1 MQGRSIHLVY
11 KKWLSTTVVVL
22 CVLLASPVFAE
33 WYKDYEAAM
42 DLMDKGQNA
51 AAIPKLQSAIRQKNE
66 EGANIKFYG
75 MKFGDYF
82 PHFYLGMAYNSQG
95 NYSGAVQEFETSEQQ
110 GAIQKKKAFFDRL
123 STTKTLAKAN
133 LAVKEPQIAKNTPP
147 TNVPNVPITKP
158 PEETKTEPPVTTTP
172 QVKPEEKPTEKPT
185 EKPEEKPTVTE
196 LKPTIETEKKPEEK
210 VATVLPEKKPPVVV
224 PPLNP
229 AEIDP
234 NSNIRKTYLR
244 NGARKYF
251 EGDYDAAILFLAEVQ
266 KISPGDTPVEFL
278 LGCSYASK
286 YLLNGS
292 QNKQLLDNASIL
304 FRRVKK
310 GNPNY
315 QPKSKTY
322 LSPAV
327 LEIYE
332 KTT

>member
-1 MQGRSIHLVY
+1 MQEPSIHSAY
-11 KKWLSTTVVVL
+11 KNLFSTITVVL
-22 CVLLASPVFAE
+22 CILLAQPLFAE

-42 DLMDKGQNA
+42 DLMEKGQNS
-51 AAIPKLQSAIRQKNE
+51 AAIPKLQAAIQQKSQ

-95 NYSGAVQEFETSEQQ
+95 NYTGAVQEFETSEQQ
-110 GAIQKKKAFFDRL
+110 GSIQKKKQLFDRL

-133 LAVKEPQIAKNTPP
+133 LAVKEPTSIAKNNPP
-147 TNVPNVPITKP
+147 PNIPITKP
-158 PEETKTEPPVTTTP
+158 PEETKPEPPVTNTTE
-172 QVKPEEKPTEKPT
+172 KPEEKPT
-185 EKPEEKPTVTE
+185 EKPEEKPTQKPDEPTVTE
-196 LKPTIETEKKPEEK
+196 LKPTIQPEKKPTEI
-210 VATVLPEKKPPVVV
+210 ATLNPEKKPPVVV
-224 PPLNP
+224 PPITADL
-229 AEIDP
+229 DP
-234 NSNIRKTYLR
+234 NSDVRKRYLQ

-251 EGDYDAAILFLAEVQ
+251 EGDYDAAILFLEEVR
-266 KISPGDTPVEFL
+266 KLSPADKPVNFL

-292 QNKQLLDNASIL
+292 QNKQLLDTASMM
-304 FRRVKK
+304 FRQVKK
-310 GNPNY
+310 GSPKY

>member
-1 MQGRSIHLVY
+1 MPRLLIRWACRKCV
-11 KKWLSTTVVVL
+11 STTLIVL
-22 CVLLASPVFAE
+22 CMLMARPVFAE

-42 DLMDKGQNA
+42 DLMEKGQNA
-51 AAIPKLQSAIRQKNE
+51 PAIPKLQSAIRQKNE

-95 NYSGAVQEFETSEQQ
+95 NFSGAVQEFETSEQQ
-110 GAIQKKKAFFDRL
+110 GSIQKKKQLFERL

-133 LAVKEPQIAKNTPP
+133 LAVKEPNIAKNIPP
-147 TNVPNVPITKP
+147 TNVPIVK
-158 PEETKTEPPVTTTP
+158 PEETKTESPVTIPPTT
-172 QVKPEEKPTEKPT
+172 KPEEKTEVKP
-185 EKPEEKPTVTE
+185 EVKPEEKPTVTE
-196 LKPTIETEKKPEEK
+196 LKPTVEPEKKPAEISS
-210 VATVLPEKKPPVVV
+210 VIPEKKPPVVV

-229 AEIDP
+229 AEVDP

-292 QNKQLLDNASIL
+292 QNKQLLDNASML
-304 FRRVKK
+304 FRHVKK

-322 LSPAV
+322 FSPAV
-327 LEIYE
+327 LQIYE

>member
-1 MQGRSIHLVY
+1 MHGRSIHWAYRRLG
-11 KKWLSTTVVVL
+11 STIVIVL
-22 CVLLASPVFAE
+22 CVLFARPVFAE
-33 WYKDYEAAM
+33 WYKDYEGAM

-51 AAIPKLQSAIRQKNE
+51 AAIPKLQSAIQQKNQ

-95 NYSGAVQEFETSEQQ
+95 NYTGAVQEFEISEQQ
-110 GAIQKKKAFFDRL
+110 GSIQKKKPLFDRL

-133 LAVKEPQIAKNTPP
+133 LAVKENPIAKNIPP
-147 TNVPNVPITKP
+147 TNVPITKP
-158 PEETKTEPPVTTTP
+158 PEETKTEPPVTIPPTT
-172 QVKPEEKPTEKPT
+172 KPEEKPEV
-185 EKPEEKPTVTE
+185 KPEEKPTVTE
-196 LKPTIETEKKPEEK
+196 LKPTEQPEKKPVEIAK
-210 VATVLPEKKPPVVV
+210 VTPEKKPPVVV
-224 PPLNP
+224 PPIT
-229 AEIDP
+229 AELDP
-234 NSNIRKTYLR
+234 NSDVRKRYLQ

-251 EGDYDAAILFLAEVQ
+251 EGDYDAAILFLEEVR
-266 KISPGDTPVEFL
+266 KLSPTDTPVNFL

-292 QNKQLLDNASIL
+292 QNKQLLDTASMM

-327 LEIYE
+327 LQIYE